1 MKKLLD
7 ILEIIM
13 TDLSNTMPGLLVAAG
28 LADYTS
34 YVMGMPRDESKTTCA
49 IMFAPEI
56 VIDVSQRR
64 LPICFYL
71 QLCRIDYE
79 TSLKYIELLKN
90 FAINY
95 DSQKIGAVLVD
106 NISIDILPLDREMNT
121 DVYLLATY
129 SEPLDSCDD

>member
-13 TDLSNTMPGLLVAAG
+13 IDLSTAMPVLLAAEGLTDY
-28 LADYTS
+28 AD
-34 YVMGMPRDESKTTCA
+34 YVMGMPRDETKTTCS

-56 VIDVSQRR
+56 TIDVSQRI

-79 TSLKYIELLKN
+79 TSLKYVELLKN
-90 FAINY
+90 FAKDY

-106 NISIDILPLDREMNT
+106 NVSIDILPLDREMNT
-121 DVYLLATY
+121 DVYILATY
-129 SEPLDSCDD
+129 SEPLDSCDE

>member
-7 ILEIIM
+7 ILEIIQ
-13 TDLSNTMPGLLVAAG
+13 TDLSVAMPVLLAAEGLTDY
-28 LADYTS
+28 ADY
-34 YVMGMPRDESKTTCA
+34 VLGMPRDESKTTCA
-49 IMFAPEI
+49 IMYAPEI
-56 VIDVSQRR
+56 TIDVTQRR

-79 TSLKYIELLKN
+79 TSLKYVELLKN
-90 FAINY
+90 FANNY

-129 SEPLDSCDD
+129 TEPLDSCDD